1 MPYWRLS
8 GFYLFYFA
16 VLGTLVPYWALY
28 LHSLGY
34 TAVDI
39 GHLMALMM
47 ISRIVAPNIWAW
59 IADHRESRMRM
70 VRLTTFLTIVT
81 FAGVFLGTSFWWLGL
96 VMLVFSFFWNA
107 SLPLLEVTTMHHLGG
122 SAGAYGRVRLW
133 GSIGFILSVS
143 ALGPVIDAYGPWWV
157 LPSLLVLMS
166 GIWVFSLVLPES
178 EVRGAAE
185 HPSPFLKTIMRPEV
199 ALFLFACFLMQASHG
214 PYYTFY
220 SIYLVDHGYSK
231 TVIGLLWA
239 FAVLCE
245 IGVFLLMQKLMV
257 HIPLRRILMASF
269 AFATVRWLLI
279 GQFPDSLT
287 MLVLAQT
294 LHAATFG
301 TFHAAGM
308 QVVYRFFTGPH
319 QFRGQAIYSSVSFG
333 GGGAVGS
340 LYSGYMWASA
350 GPTLTFAVAALL
362 SLGSFLIAWRLLRE
376 HV

>member
-16 VLGTLVPYWALY
+16 VLGTLVPYWGLY
-28 LHSLGY
+28 LKSVGY
-34 TAVDI
+34 NAVDI
-39 GHLMALMM
+39 GHLMSLLM

-70 VRLTTFLTIVT
+70 VRLTTFLTIAT
-81 FAGVFLGTSFWWLGL
+81 FAGVFFGTAFWWLGL
-96 VMLVFSFFWNA
+96 VMLAFSFFWNA
-107 SLPLLEVTTMHHLGG
+107 SLPLLEVTTMRHLGG
-122 SAGAYGRVRLW
+122 HAGAYGRVRLW
-133 GSIGFILSVS
+133 GSIGFIVSVT

-157 LPSLLVLMS
+157 LPSLLVFMG
-166 GIWVFSLVLPES
+166 GIWLFSLALPES
-178 EVRGAAE
+178 EVRGPAE
-185 HPSPFLKTIMRPEV
+185 HPSPFLKTILRPGV
-199 ALFLFACFLMQASHG
+199 ALFLLACFLMQASHG

-231 TVIGLLWA
+231 TLIGLLWA

-245 IGVFLLMQKLMV
+245 IGVFLLMQKLMT

-269 AFATVRWLLI
+269 ALATLRWLLI
-279 GQFPDSLT
+279 GQFPDSLPL
-287 MLVLAQT
+287 LVLAQT

-308 QVVYRFFTGPH
+308 QVVYRFFTGRH
-319 QFRGQAIYSSVSFG
+319 QFRGQAIYSSLSFG
-333 GGGAVGS
+333 GGGAAGS
-340 LYSGYMWASA
+340 LYSGYLWESA
-350 GPTLTFAVAALL
+350 GPTLTFSIAALL
-362 SLGSFLIAWRLLRE
+362 SLCSFLIAWRLLRE

>member
-28 LHSLGY
+28 LRSLGY

-39 GHLMALMM
+39 GHLMALLM

-70 VRLTTFLTIVT
+70 VRLTTFLTIAT
-81 FAGVFLGTSFWWLGL
+81 FAGVFFGTGFWWLGL

-107 SLPLLEVTTMHHLGG
+107 SLPLLEVTTMRHLGG

-133 GSIGFILSVS
+133 GSIGFIVSVA

-166 GIWVFSLVLPES
+166 GIWVFSMVLPES
-178 EVRGAAE
+178 EVRGPAE

-199 ALFLFACFLMQASHG
+199 ALFLLACFLMQASHG

-245 IGVFLLMQKLMV
+245 IGVFLLMQRLMAHV
-257 HIPLRRILMASF
+257 SVRKVLMASF

-279 GQFPDSLT
+279 GQFPDSLA
-287 MLVLAQT
+287 MLVFAQT

-308 QVVYRFFTGPH
+308 QVVYRFFTGHH

>member
-39 GHLMALMM
+39 GHLMALLM

-70 VRLTTFLTIVT
+70 VRLTTLLTIVT
-81 FAGVFLGTSFWWLGL
+81 FAGVFFGTSFWWLGL

-107 SLPLLEVTTMHHLGG
+107 SLPLLEVTTMRHLGG

-133 GSIGFILSVS
+133 GSIGFIVSVA

-166 GIWVFSLVLPES
+166 GIWVFSMVLPES
-178 EVRGAAE
+178 DVRGPAE

-199 ALFLFACFLMQASHG
+199 ALFLLACFLMQASHG

-231 TVIGLLWA
+231 TLIGLLWA

-245 IGVFLLMQKLMV
+245 IGVFLLMQKLMT

-308 QVVYRFFTGPH
+308 QVVYRFFTGHH

-340 LYSGYMWASA
+340 LYSGYMWASV

-362 SLGSFLIAWRLLRE
+362 SLGAFLIAWRLLRE